1 MRSLKL
7 LMAGML
13 VALAACATVKAPTLQ
28 LEKVGNPHVG
38 ITGGQLDVVFAVR
51 NPNPDDLLIE
61 KLEYELQL
69 NGRRVGRG
77 YVAEAVRLRG
87 FDRAQVR
94 SRADLSFLRVPGA
107 AKDILDHDRVR
118 AKVKGHFY
126 VREGGRTRK
135 LGFDSEARVDL
146 R

>member
-1 MRSLKL
+1 MRVTRFVAVAAL
-7 LMAGML
+7 AG
-13 VALAACATVKAPTLQ
+13 LAACATVKAPTLQ
-28 LEKVGNPHVG
+28 LEKIGSPRLG

-61 KLEYELQL
+61 RFEYELEL
-69 NGRRVGRG
+69 NGKRVGRG
-77 YVAEAVRLRG
+77 YVAEPVQLRG
-87 FDRAQVR
+87 FDRASVR
-94 SRADLSFLRVPGA
+94 SRADMSFLRVPGA

-126 VREGGRTRK
+126 VREGGHTRK